1 MAEQAS
7 SAFLLVRKCNQD
19 NVMRNAIRVGTQT
32 SKVLTREILILK
44 IMVFVNQSKL
54 FLVLTDQKTKQ
65 QDSFIIQTKK
75 DVSERTSLS
84 SHL

>member
-1 MAEQAS
+1 
-7 SAFLLVRKCNQD
+7 
-19 NVMRNAIRVGTQT
+19 MRTAIRVGTQT

-44 IMVFVNQSKL
+44 IMVFVDQSKL